1 MNSKVDWFFNKETK
15 WKLEYSELRKIIL
28 ECELTEG
35 IKWGCPCYINEKN
48 NILLIHGFKHYCAI
62 LLMQGALLKD
72 EKKILIQ
79 QTENVQSAR
88 QLRFVNVQEILNSKS
103 IIKKYINEAIEIDKA
118 GLKTIIKKPSEYK
131 IPEEFIYVLEKM
143 QGLKLAFESLSSGR
157 QKAYIF
163 YFSSAKQS
171 KTREARVE
179 KYIPKILFGKGLDD

>member
-1 MNSKVDWFFNKETK
+1 MGFDLSIRLD
-15 WKLEYSELRKIIL
+15 LEI
-28 ECELTEG
+28 
-35 IKWGCPCYINEKN
+35 
-48 NILLIHGFKHYCAI
+48 
-62 LLMQGALLKD
+62 D
-72 EKKILIQ
+72 EKTGMPYVYYDNNGFL
-79 QTENVQSAR
+79 
-88 QLRFVNVQEILNSKS
+88 
-103 IIKKYINEAIEIDKA
+103 DKRHYD
-118 GLKTIIKKPSEYK
+118 PYEYK